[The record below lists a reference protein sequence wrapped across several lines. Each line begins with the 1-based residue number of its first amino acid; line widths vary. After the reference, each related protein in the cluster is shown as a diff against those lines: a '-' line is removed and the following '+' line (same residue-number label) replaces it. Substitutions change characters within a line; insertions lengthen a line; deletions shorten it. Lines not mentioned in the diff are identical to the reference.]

1 MDKKKKNSTAYLELR
16 TGAFGILT
24 LTAFVV
30 IAYSSFGI
38 LVSWLI
44 SQNSSEPRTDL
55 NITILTLAIAVFLL
69 LRFTWFNGKRLWIEW
84 QSRQKA
90 KRAGVEY
97 QDFSH
102 LEDNLGDEE
111 SDYLDM
117 QSLTESNAK
126 S

>member
-1 MDKKKKNSTAYLELR
+1 MKKKKNSTAYLELR
-16 TGAFGILT
+16 TGAFTVLT

-38 LVSWLI
+38 LMSWLI

-55 NITILTLAIAVFLL
+55 NITIFTLAIAVFLL
-69 LRFTWFNGKRLWIEW
+69 LRFTWLNGNRLWIEW

-90 KRAGVEY
+90 KRAGLEY

-102 LEDNLGDEE
+102 LEDTLGDDE

-117 QSLTESNAK
+117 QSRAESSAI